1 MSTQQAGAN
10 TRVQKTAGKTQ
21 PAGSR
26 TNIARF
32 HVQEASQAAWLPPRT
47 GDAGWF
53 PGAAGGQG
61 ALSCK
66 GGEAAVR
73 PDGDTLAIP
82 RDRAACSPEEER
94 TAQGASGE
102 RADLVL
108 CPHRRHAVHRMPPG
122 VGGGR
127 GHGRFCPSGKASH
140 GRSTNPSLNKGRC
153 LGARVVRSS
162 TFKRL

>member
-10 TRVQKTAGKTQ
+10 TRVQKTARKTQ

-82 RDRAACSPEEER
+82 RGQGPCGLQPRGGADRTGSLRGEGRPRAVSPSEAR
-94 TAQGASGE
+94 CAPNASW
-102 RADLVL
+102 
-108 CPHRRHAVHRMPPG
+108 
-122 VGGGR
+122 GGGR
-127 GHGRFCPSGKASH
+127 P
-140 GRSTNPSLNKGRC
+140 
-153 LGARVVRSS
+153 GARALLPFWESKPWKVHEPESE
-162 TFKRL
+162 